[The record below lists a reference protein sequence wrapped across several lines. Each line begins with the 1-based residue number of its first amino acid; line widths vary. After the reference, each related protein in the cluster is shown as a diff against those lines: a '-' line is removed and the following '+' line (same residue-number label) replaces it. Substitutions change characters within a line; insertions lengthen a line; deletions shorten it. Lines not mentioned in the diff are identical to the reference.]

1 MQEKKPRDTIFKI
14 IDIIFR
20 TAIVACMIVQLRIN
34 YRSFQRDLALQSQDL
49 ALQRQLNSVQEDV
62 TEITNDHLEVLG
74 RMNQCLRLMI
84 DFINNLET
92 Q

>member
-20 TAIVACMIVQLRIN
+20 MAIVACIIVQLRIN
-34 YRSFQRDLALQSQDL
+34 YLSFQRDLALQSQ
-49 ALQRQLNSVQEDV
+49 LNSVQETV
-62 TEITNDHLEVLG
+62 TEITNDHLEVLD
-74 RMNQCLRLMI
+74 RMNQCLQMMI
-84 DFINNLET
+84 DFLNDLDT